1 MSIVVNNG
9 WTPEIQNFC
18 HTHYFFGI
26 QLPNSS
32 REAMTRLVQKCNKS
46 HGMYMH
52 IVFDIPRKP
61 RSTGPGSQNHK
72 LNGGISQFCQETG
85 NDFDDIKIFLKRRA
99 MRRGLPPKLDD
110 KGNIVYSKIDG
121 EPLPMS
127 EADMSTIQCGMVIDE
142 MEQFFAEEGF
152 VMRETK

>member
-1 MSIVVNNG
+1 
-9 WTPEIQNFC
+9 
-18 HTHYFFGI
+18 
-26 QLPNSS
+26 
-32 REAMTRLVQKCNKS
+32 
-46 HGMYMH
+46 
-52 IVFDIPRKP
+52 
-61 RSTGPGSQNHK
+61 
-72 LNGGISQFCQETG
+72 LNGGISQFCQDTG